1 MRIEISYKITADSGW
16 LIKEATIGR
25 TIDYFNSWQ
34 STILNRLD
42 TILDDMEKDK
52 EIGETK

>member
-1 MRIEISYKITADSGW
+1 MKIELSYKITADSGW
-16 LIKEATIGR
+16 LIKEATVGR
-25 TIDYFNSWQ
+25 TIGFCDARQ

-42 TILDDMEKDK
+42 TVLDDMEKDK